1 MSHCPFLWDKTN
13 SCAINMDVLL
23 QNWKLMM
30 TTLSQKQTATNW
42 ALWSNKVWLPYCI
55 LLSRDLLS
63 TSILSYIKLTIISR
77 NLVLQ
82 NWLYMCNYQLC
93 TQWTPENSKINSNT
107 SSLTSDC
114 SDVKF
119 CPTAS
124 LQIFKMVKLISSHH
138 VLTSTWWKL
147 KSHFHDIY
155 FTFINKL
162 VTKQN
167 INSP

>member
-1 MSHCPFLWDKTN
+1 MYFYKTESWWWWWLAHKN
-13 SCAINMDVLL
+13 TLL
-23 QNWKLMM
+23 PIG
-30 TTLSQKQTATNW
+30 LSDQIRW
-42 ALWSNKVWLPYCI
+42 VWLPYCI
-55 LLSRDLLS
+55 LLSRDLLPS
-63 TSILSYIKLTIISR
+63 CILSYIKLTIIST

-82 NWLYMCNYQLC
+82 YWLHVRNYQLC
-93 TQWTPENSKINSNT
+93 TYWTPECSKRNSNT
-107 SSLTSDC
+107 SGLTSDS

-124 LQIFKMVKLISSHH
+124 QQISKMVKLISSHH
-138 VLTSTWWKL
+138 VLTLTWWKL